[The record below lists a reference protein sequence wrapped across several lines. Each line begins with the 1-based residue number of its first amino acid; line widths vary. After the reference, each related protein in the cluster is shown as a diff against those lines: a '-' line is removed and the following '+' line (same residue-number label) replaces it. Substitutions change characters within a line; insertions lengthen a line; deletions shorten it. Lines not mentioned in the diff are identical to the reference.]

1 MRPRK
6 ESTEADVLYAFTLVL
21 ASGKRWY
28 PNARVSL

>member
-1 MRPRK
+1 MRART
-6 ESTEADVLYAFTLVL
+6 ESAEAHALYALTLVL